1 MGALI
6 ARQMPTAHGAQPAT
20 KQQWQNDAPRTV
32 ETAPADEDTHPQP
45 PWWCQRRRPTLRNV
59 GAAGQTVRMTQPT
72 KKKTGKAA
80 AAAAAKTLLADRI
93 ALVTALGGAL
103 DVHSQRVAAL
113 EAVQVGV
120 EEAAELARV
129 SYAAALAG
137 GWSVKELTNAG
148 LLPPPALR
156 TRKTKGGP
164 TTPAATEPSTT
175 T

>member
-1 MGALI
+1 
-6 ARQMPTAHGAQPAT
+6 
-20 KQQWQNDAPRTV
+20 
-32 ETAPADEDTHPQP
+32 
-45 PWWCQRRRPTLRNV
+45 
-59 GAAGQTVRMTQPT
+59 MTQPT

-103 DVHSQRVAAL
+103 DVHSQRLGAL
-113 EAVQVGV
+113 ESVQIAV

-148 LLPPPALR
+148 LLPPPAPR

>member
-1 MGALI
+1 
-6 ARQMPTAHGAQPAT
+6 
-20 KQQWQNDAPRTV
+20 
-32 ETAPADEDTHPQP
+32 
-45 PWWCQRRRPTLRNV
+45 
-59 GAAGQTVRMTQPT
+59 MTQPT

-148 LLPPPALR
+148 LLPPPAPR
-156 TRKTKGGP
+156 TRKTKGGA